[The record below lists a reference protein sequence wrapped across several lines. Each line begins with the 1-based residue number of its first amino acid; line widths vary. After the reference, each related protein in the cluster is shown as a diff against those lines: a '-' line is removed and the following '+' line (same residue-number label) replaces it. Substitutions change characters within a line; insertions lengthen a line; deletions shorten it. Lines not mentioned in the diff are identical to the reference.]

1 MHMHSIH
8 NSYLAVVL
16 PTTYNS
22 LCKMHILSFGL
33 ETLKLYYKVALL
45 SARQLGEK
53 HNQTKNLN
61 LPQEA
66 NNDSD
71 TEEENEDG
79 DDRDGDHDGEKV
91 RHLVVRDDG

>member
-1 MHMHSIH
+1 MSKM
-8 NSYLAVVL
+8 
-16 PTTYNS
+16 YN
-22 LCKMHILSFGL
+22 LSFGL

-66 NNDSD
+66 NDHGD
-71 TEEENEDG
+71 AEEENQDG
-79 DDRDGDHDGEKV
+79 DDGDGDHDGEQI
-91 RHLVVRDDG
+91 